1 MNIRDIKVTLLFD
14 GAVKTGFAVAF
25 VSMTSAALINLMFW
39 LAFGAAG
46 APGRAGFFLA
56 FGVSAIAGLVSGL
69 ISQRRIRQI
78 ERAEAQAAAIAQGN
92 LPASFAAA
100 QDISIP
106 LQHNLK
112 LIAEAQL
119 KRVEEFHRLLE
130 DSRIRE
136 ERLYEALDAMH
147 DEIAVFDESG
157 MLVCV
162 NKAYSKFCNGA
173 GAPVAPGMLRREI
186 LKAMA
191 AAPGNGVPANE
202 RDMWLDHQFQMRE
215 LAANGGK
222 PVDSLQRDGRHLRF
236 TMIGTPLK
244 NQIEITTDITEAV
257 NGHVDVE
264 RSRREVD
271 AAEEI
276 KKATVARFAQTIR
289 APMTGVLAAA
299 AQLNDTELTDSQ
311 QDKLDIIRRS
321 SGNLLGIMQ
330 DMMQTAGAVTDAAPQ
345 APATPVRPLSVE
357 TGKPRRAVLLVRSA
371 DLSDRLSKLLAQD
384 CVQTVSVETIDLVLS
399 LLAQDDEERVPVDF
413 VMTDDLA
420 ALEELRQWSSSVL
433 PVNRPKII
441 DLNHVMKEGFHT
453 EAATG
458 PATEPKKPETAELG
472 MTAAVEKLQTAAERP
487 KRAAPRA
494 LPALPDL
501 PEESAVPAKKA
512 KKLPI
517 EVLIVEDNDVS
528 QIVYDQIMS
537 NCGYHYLIVS
547 SGEEGVNTALRETP
561 RLVLMDI
568 SMPGLNGLE
577 ATKRIREQLNGPKRP
592 VIVGMTAH
600 LLSGDKEKCL
610 SAGMDDYSLKPST
623 VGPLRAQIAGWLGA
637 GAREAAAG

>member
-1 MNIRDIKVTLLFD
+1 MVNVRNIRLAIFFD
-14 GAVKTGFAVAF
+14 GAVKSGFAVAF

-39 LAFGAAG
+39 LAFGEAG
-46 APGRAGFFLA
+46 APGKTGFLLA
-56 FGVSAIAGLVSGL
+56 FGVCAIAGLASGL
-69 ISQRRIRQI
+69 MSQRRIRHI

-92 LPASFAAA
+92 LQASFAAG
-100 QDISIP
+100 QDIASP

-136 ERLYEALDAMH
+136 ERLYEALDAME

-162 NKAYSKFCNGA
+162 NKAYSKFCSAA

-191 AAPGNGVPANE
+191 EAPGNGVPANE
-202 RDMWLDHQFQMRE
+202 RDMWLDHQFQMRDI
-215 LAANGGK
+215 AAGGGR

-236 TMIGTPLK
+236 TLIETPLK
-244 NQIEITTDITEAV
+244 NQIEITTDISEAV
-257 NGHVDVE
+257 NGHMDVE

-299 AQLNDTELTDSQ
+299 AQLNETELTGEQ
-311 QDKLDIIRRS
+311 QSKLDIIRRS
-321 SGNLLGIMQ
+321 SGNLLGVMQ
-330 DMMQTAGAVTDAAPQ
+330 DMMQTAGAVTDTAPP
-345 APATPVRPLSVE
+345 APEMPMRPVGIE

-371 DLSDRLSKLLAQD
+371 ELADRLSKLLAQD
-384 CVQTVSVETIDLVLS
+384 CMQTVSVETIDLVLS
-399 LLAQDDEERVPVDF
+399 LLSQDEEERVPVDF
-413 VMTDDLA
+413 VMTDDAA
-420 ALEELRQWSSSVL
+420 ALEALRQWSNSVL
-433 PVNRPKII
+433 PVNRPKVI
-441 DLNHVMKEGFHT
+441 DLNHVMKEGFHA
-453 EAATG
+453 EASAYPEMAPKI
-458 PATEPKKPETAELG
+458 PA
-472 MTAAVEKLQTAAERP
+472 AAVEKPAVMAELP

-494 LPALPDL
+494 LPVLADL
-501 PEESAVPAKKA
+501 PEDGATPAKKTR
-512 KKLPI
+512 KLPI
-517 EVLIVEDNDVS
+517 EVLIVEDNDVN

-537 NCGYHYLIVS
+537 NCGFHYLIVS

-577 ATKRIREQLNGPKRP
+577 ATKRIREKLNGNRRP
-592 VIVGMTAH
+592 IIVGMTAH
-600 LLSGDKEKCL
+600 LLAGDKEKCL
-610 SAGMDDYSLKPST
+610 SAGMDDYSLKPSA
-623 VGPLRAQIAGWLGA
+623 VGPLRAQIAAWLGA

>member
-1 MNIRDIKVTLLFD
+1 MVNIRKFKAAILFD

-25 VSMTSAALINLMFW
+25 ISMTSAALINLMFW

-46 APGRAGFFLA
+46 APGKAGFFLA

-69 ISQRRIRQI
+69 ISQRRIRLI
-78 ERAEAQAAAIAQGN
+78 ERAEAHAAAIAQGN
-92 LPASFAAA
+92 LQASFANA
-100 QDISIP
+100 QDVSSP
-106 LQHNLK
+106 LLHNLK

-136 ERLYEALDAMH
+136 ERLYEALDTME
-147 DEIAVFDESG
+147 DEIAVFDETG

-162 NKAYSKFCNGA
+162 NKAYSKFCNAA

-191 AAPGNGVPANE
+191 EAPGNGVPANE
-202 RDMWLDHQFQMRE
+202 RDMWLDHQFQMRD
-215 LAANGGK
+215 LAATGGR

-236 TMIGTPLK
+236 TLIGTPRK

-257 NGHVDVE
+257 SGHMDVE
-264 RSRREVD
+264 RSRREVG

-299 AQLNDTELTDSQ
+299 AQLNDTELTDAQ

-330 DMMQTAGAVTDAAPQ
+330 DMMQTAGAVTDAAPP
-345 APATPVRPLSVE
+345 APEMPMRPVSLE

-371 DLSDRLSKLLAQD
+371 DLLDRLSKLLAQD

-399 LLAQDDEERVPVDF
+399 LLSQDDGERMPVDF
-413 VMTDDLA
+413 VMTDDPA
-420 ALEELRQWSSSVL
+420 ALEELRQWSGSVL

-441 DLNHVMKEGFHT
+441 DLNHVMKEGFCPQP
-453 EAATG
+453 EAA
-458 PATEPKKPETAELG
+458 PKAPDSAEITLPG
-472 MTAAVEKLQTAAERP
+472 KVENPKTVIELP
-487 KRAAPRA
+487 KRLAPRA
-494 LPALPDL
+494 LPPLSDL
-501 PEESAVPAKKA
+501 PGEAAAPAKKA

-517 EVLIVEDNDVS
+517 EILIVEDNDVN

-577 ATKRIREQLNGPKRP
+577 ATKRIRGQLNGARRP
-592 VIVGMTAH
+592 VIVGMTSH

-610 SAGMDDYSLKPST
+610 SAGMDDYSLKPSA
-623 VGPLRAQIAGWLGA
+623 VGPLRAQIAGWLGV